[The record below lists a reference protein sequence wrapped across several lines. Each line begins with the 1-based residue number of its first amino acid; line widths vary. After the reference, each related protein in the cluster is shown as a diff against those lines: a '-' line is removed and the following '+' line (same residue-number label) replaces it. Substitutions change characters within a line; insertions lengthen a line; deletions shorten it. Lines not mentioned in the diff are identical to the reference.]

1 MTLHGFEL
9 IQERHIAEYNTQA
22 RLYRHV
28 RTGAQLL
35 SMANSDENK
44 VFSINFCTPPTDSTG
59 LPHIL
64 EHSVL
69 GGSRKYPVKEPFMEL
84 VKGSLK
90 TFVNAMTFP
99 DMTVYPV
106 ASQNLKDFYNLID
119 VYMDA
124 VFYPRISEKTLQ
136 QEGWH
141 YELAGLDAPLTYSG
155 VVFNEM
161 KGVYSSPDAVMGDF
175 TRTTLMPD
183 TIYGHNY
190 GGDPAVIPDL
200 TYANF
205 KRFHETYYH
214 PSNARFFF
222 YGDDPVEDR
231 LRLVDA
237 FITEFERIPV
247 KIDIQKQSRWSEPR
261 RTVKPYEAGEDDS
274 RSQIS
279 LSWLLGETQDI
290 DTALAWGLLSHV
302 LTGTPASPLRK
313 ALIDSGLGEDL
324 TGSGVDPYQREMFYT
339 VGLKGIAGGDAD
351 KVESLIVDTLYQ
363 LATHG
368 IDKETVA
375 ASMNTVEFGMRE
387 LNTGGYPR
395 GIALMIGLLPTWIH
409 GGDPM
414 DALAFDGPLQ
424 QIKDKLAAGVPF
436 FENLIRE
443 QLLNNPH
450 RSTLILAPDSNV
462 RELRDAAER
471 ERLERERGVMNQAD
485 LQQVMETARRIKAIS
500 ETPNRPEDLATIPML
515 QRSDLEP
522 KIRVIPLA
530 KLEAGGTPIL
540 YHDLP
545 TNGIA
550 YLDLAFDLHALPAEY
565 LPYVDLFGR
574 ALLEQGTA
582 TQDPVSL
589 INRIGQQTGGIRA
602 SSLLSAAFSSARG
615 AAYQTLRAKAMAAQT
630 GDLIAILKDVLLT
643 ANLDNRERFSQIVL
657 EEKAGFESYLMFS
670 GHAVADKAVRA
681 GFSETDWAAEQM
693 GGVSAFFFLRELV
706 ERIEQDWPAV
716 LATLEAIRSLL
727 INRAGLVVNV
737 TLDADNWRH
746 FQPQVTD
753 LLDSL
758 PTKAALNV
766 EWNWQRPA
774 RSVGLTVP
782 SQVNYVAQGVNLYQ
796 HGYELHGSSRVILR
810 YLAATYLHERVRA
823 QGGAYG
829 AMSPFD
835 FLSGGLS
842 FLSYRDPNLLGT
854 LKNYAGAVEFLKT
867 IDLSEDE
874 LTKAIIGAIGVMDA
888 HLLPDAK
895 GYASMVNTLVGYTDD
910 MRQQIRDEVLNTTV
924 QDFREFATAVQ
935 SVAEH
940 GVVAVV
946 GSKDAISKANA
957 GREGFLEVVP
967 VL

>member
-1 MTLHGFEL
+1 MNLHGFEL
-9 IQERHIAEYNTQA
+9 VQERHIAEYNTEA
-22 RLYRHV
+22 KLWRHQ

-35 SMANSDENK
+35 SMSNSDENK

-119 VYMDA
+119 VYLDA

-141 YELAGLDAPLTYSG
+141 YELGGLDAPLTYSG

-175 TRTTLMPD
+175 TRMTLMPD
-183 TIYGHNY
+183 TIYGYNY
-190 GGDPAVIPDL
+190 GGDPAAIPDL

-205 KRFHETYYH
+205 KRFHENYYH

-222 YGDDPVEDR
+222 YGDDPVEER

-237 FITEFERIPV
+237 FITAFERTPIQ
-247 KIDIQKQSRWSEPR
+247 IDIPKQPRWSEPR
-261 RTVKPYEAGEDDS
+261 RTLKAYEAGEGDD
-274 RSQIS
+274 RGQIS
-279 LSWLLGETQDI
+279 LSWLLGETQDVHS
-290 DTALAWGLLSHV
+290 ALAWALLSHV

-324 TGSGVDPYQREMFYT
+324 TGSGVDPYQREMFFT
-339 VGLKGIAGGDAD
+339 TGLKGIAGADAD
-351 KVESLIVDTLYQ
+351 KVETLILETLQSLADD
-363 LATHG
+363 G
-368 IDKETVA
+368 IDKETIA

-414 DALAFDGPLQ
+414 DALAFEGPLDK
-424 QIKDKLAAGVPF
+424 IKARLAAGEPY
-436 FENLIRE
+436 FENLIGD
-443 QLLNNPH
+443 QLLANPH
-450 RSTLILAPDSNV
+450 RSTLILTPDAGV
-462 RELRDAAER
+462 REQREAAER
-471 ERLERERGVMNQAD
+471 ERLDRERGTMQEGD
-485 LQQVMETARRIKAIS
+485 LNQVMETAKRLKEIS

-522 KIRVIPLA
+522 SIRVIPLE

-540 YHDLP
+540 FHDIP
-545 TNGIA
+545 TNGVA

-574 ALLEQGTA
+574 ALLEQGTR
-582 TQDPVSL
+582 TQDPVAL

-602 SSLLSAAFSSARG
+602 STLLSAGYNGPRG
-615 AAYQTLRAKAMAAQT
+615 VAYQVIRAKAMAAQT
-630 GDLIAILKDVLLT
+630 GEMIDILRDVLLT
-643 ANLDNRERFSQIVL
+643 ANLDHQERFSQMVL

-670 GHAVADKAVRA
+670 GHSIADKAVRA
-681 GFSETDWAAEQM
+681 GFTETDWANEQT
-693 GGVSAFFFLRELV
+693 GGISAYFFLRDLAAKV
-706 ERIEQDWPAV
+706 ESDWESV
-716 LATLEAIRSLL
+716 LATLETIRSLL
-727 INRAGLVVNV
+727 LNRAGMVVNV
-737 TLDADNWRH
+737 TLDAENWAH
-746 FQPQVTD
+746 FQSQVVS

-758 PTKAALNV
+758 PAKQAQPVT
-766 EWNWQRPA
+766 WNWQGEA
-774 RSVGLTVP
+774 RALGLAVP
-782 SQVNYVAQGVNLYQ
+782 SQVNYVGQGVNLYQ
-796 HGYELHGSSRVILR
+796 HGYKLDGSSRVILR
-810 YLAATYLHERVRA
+810 YLATTYLHERVRA

-829 AMSPFD
+829 AMAPFD
-835 FLSGGLS
+835 FLSGGLT
-842 FLSYRDPNLLGT
+842 FLSYRDPNLIGT
-854 LKNYAGAVEFLKT
+854 LKNYAGAADFLRT
-867 IDLSEDE
+867 LDLSDDE

-895 GYASMVNTLVGYTDD
+895 GYASFVNTLLGYTDA
-910 MRQQIRDEVLNTTV
+910 MRQAMRDQVLSTTV
-924 QDFREFATAVQ
+924 QDFRAFADAVQ
-935 SVAEH
+935 SLADH
-940 GVVAVV
+940 GGVAVV
-946 GSKDAISKANA
+946 GSKDAIQKANA
-957 GREGFLEVVP
+957 EREGLLELVTVM
-967 VL
+967 

>member
-1 MTLHGFEL
+1 MNLHGFEL
-9 IQERHIAEYNTQA
+9 VQERFISEYNTEA
-22 RLYRHV
+22 KLYRHI

-35 SMANSDENK
+35 SMANGDENK
-44 VFSINFCTPPTDSTG
+44 VFSINFCTPPMDSTG

-141 YELAGLDAPLTYSG
+141 YELDGLDAPLTYSG

-190 GGDPAVIPDL
+190 GGDPAAIPDL

-237 FITEFERIPV
+237 FITEFQPIPV
-247 KIDIQKQSRWSEPR
+247 KIDIQKQSRWSEPK
-261 RTVKPYEAGEDDS
+261 RTVKPYEAGEGDT
-274 RSQIS
+274 RSQMT
-279 LSWLLGETQDI
+279 LSWLLG
-290 DTALAWGLLSHV
+290 DTKDVDLALAWSLLSHI

-324 TGSGVDPYQREMFYT
+324 TGGGADPYGIEAYFS
-339 VGLKGIAGGDAD
+339 VGLKGIAREDAD
-351 KVESLIVDTLYQ
+351 KVEALILDTLKQ
-363 LATHG
+363 LTTDG
-368 IDKETVA
+368 IDRETVA

-395 GIALMIGLLPTWIH
+395 GIALMIGMLPTWIH

-414 DALAFDGPLQ
+414 DALGFEAPLQ
-424 QIKDKLAAGVPF
+424 KIKDRLGAGECF
-436 FENLIRE
+436 FEGLIQN
-443 QLLNNPH
+443 QLLANPH
-450 RSTLILAPDSNV
+450 RSTLILAPDATV
-462 RELRDAAER
+462 REQRDAAER
-471 ERLERERGVMNQAD
+471 ARLEQERGTMSETD
-485 LQQVMETARRIKAIS
+485 LQQVMDTAKRIKEIS

-522 KIRVIPLA
+522 KIRVIPLE
-530 KLEAGGTPIL
+530 KLEAGDTTIL
-540 YHDLP
+540 YHDIP

-550 YLDLAFDLHALPAEY
+550 YLDLAFDLHVLPAEY

-582 TQDPVSL
+582 TQDPVAL

-602 SSLLSAAFSSARG
+602 STLISAGYSGPRG
-615 AAYQTLRAKAMAAQT
+615 AAYQVLRAKAMAAQT
-630 GDLIAILKDVLLT
+630 GDLMAILRDVLLT
-643 ANLDNRERFSQIVL
+643 ANLDNRERFSQMVL

-670 GHAVADKAVRA
+670 GHAVADRA
-681 GFSETDWAAEQM
+681 ARARFSETDWAQEQM
-693 GGVSAFFFLRELV
+693 GGITAYFFLRDLAEKV
-706 ERIEQDWPAV
+706 EQDWAGV

-727 INRAGLVVNV
+727 ITRSGLIVNV
-737 TLDADNWRH
+737 TLDAENWKQ
-746 FQPQVTD
+746 FQPQVVD
-753 LLDSL
+753 LLGAL
-758 PTKAALNV
+758 PSKVAPAAA
-766 EWNWQRPA
+766 WNWQGEA
-774 RSVGLTVP
+774 RALGLSVP
-782 SQVNYVAQGVNLYQ
+782 SQVNYVALGVNLYQ
-796 HGYELHGSSRVILR
+796 HGYQLDGSSRVILR
-810 YLAATYLHERVRA
+810 YLATTYLHERVRA

-829 AMSPFD
+829 AMAPFD
-835 FLSGGLS
+835 FLSGGLT

-854 LKNYAGAVEFLKT
+854 LKNYAGAVDFLRT

-874 LTKAIIGAIGVMDA
+874 LTKAIIGAIGQMDA

-895 GYASMVNTLVGYTDD
+895 GYASFVNTLIGYTDA
-910 MRQQIRDEVLNTTV
+910 MRQQMRDQVLSTTA
-924 QDFREFATAVQ
+924 QDFRDFASAIQ
-935 SVAEH
+935 SLADH

-946 GSKDAISKANA
+946 GSKEAFQKANA
-957 GREGFLEVVP
+957 ERAGLLEVVP